1 MKNEKNY
8 VLVVGSSNMDLNM
21 YSIRFPKPGE
31 TVTGGKFTQSFG
43 GKGANQAVASIRSG
57 SKTVFISKVGNDN
70 FGNQMLE
77 QLANEG
83 INTTGVIIDPEA
95 ATGVAMILIDST
107 GQNMISVAPGA
118 NKKLGE
124 GDLKGIIDIILNATV
139 VILQMEIQMEVI
151 QKIISITSEK
161 RIISILNP
169 APFKEIPLEVLKKV
183 DIITPN
189 ENELLKLHKSLGFKE
204 SNEISNENL
213 PKMANDLHS
222 RGIKNIVVTLGNKGC
237 YVSDGNTGEQSQ
249 ISAFDVDAID
259 AVGAGD
265 CFNGVL
271 ASRLSKGD
279 KLQIAAQYA
288 NVAASIAVTRSGA
301 QSSMPSQD
309 EIEEKYLRIY
319 G

>member
-1 MKNEKNY
+1 MKNEENY

-21 YSIRFPKPGE
+21 YSKRFPTPGE
-31 TVTGGKFTQSFG
+31 TVTGGRFTQSFG

-57 SKTVFISKVGNDN
+57 SKTVFIGKVGEDF
-70 FGNQMLE
+70 FGSQMLK

-83 INTTGVIIDPEA
+83 INTTSMIIDPEA
-95 ATGVAMILIDST
+95 ASGVAMILIDSY

-118 NKKLGE
+118 NKKLTE
-124 GDLKGIIDIILNATV
+124 KDLENAISIIKNATV
-139 VILQMEIQMEVI
+139 VILQMEIQMQII

-169 APFKEIPLEVLKKV
+169 APFKEIPLEVLKQV

-189 ENELLKLHKSLGFKE
+189 ENELLKLYRSLGFKE
-204 SNEISNENL
+204 SNETFNEKL
-213 PKMANDLHS
+213 QKITNDLHS
-222 RGIKNIVVTLGNKGC
+222 RGIKKIVVTLGNKGC
-237 YVSDGNTGEQSQ
+237 FVSDGNTGEQFQ

-279 KLQIAAQYA
+279 KLQVAAQYA

-301 QSSMPSQD
+301 QSSMPYQN
-309 EIEEKYLRIY
+309 EIEQKYAAMYR
-319 G
+319 

>member
-1 MKNEKNY
+1 MENKDNY

-21 YSIRFPKPGE
+21 YSKRFPSPGE
-31 TVTGGKFTQSFG
+31 TVTGGTFTQSFG

-57 SKTVFISKVGNDN
+57 SKTVFIGKVGNDS

-83 INTTGVIIDPEA
+83 INTEGVMIDTEA
-95 ATGVAMILIDST
+95 ASGVAMILIDSN

-118 NKKLGE
+118 NKRLGQ
-124 GDLKGIIDIILNATV
+124 GDLKNVVDLIENANV
-139 VILQMEIQMEVI
+139 VILQMEIQIEVI
-151 QKIISITSEK
+151 QIIISISSEK
-161 RIISILNP
+161 RIIKILNP
-169 APFKEIPLEVLKKV
+169 APFKEIPLEVLKQV

-189 ENELLKLHKSLGFKE
+189 ENELLKLYRSLGFNE
-204 SNEISNENL
+204 SNETLNENL
-213 PKMANDLHS
+213 PKITNDLHS
-222 RGIKNIVVTLGNKGC
+222 RGIRNIVVTLGNKGC
-237 YVSDGNTGEQSQ
+237 FVSNGKTGEQ
-249 ISAFDVDAID
+249 IRIPAFDVDAID

-279 KLQIAAQYA
+279 KLPIAAQYA

-301 QSSMPSQD
+301 QSSMPHQN
-309 EIEEKYLRIY
+309 EIEQKYAKMNR
-319 G
+319 